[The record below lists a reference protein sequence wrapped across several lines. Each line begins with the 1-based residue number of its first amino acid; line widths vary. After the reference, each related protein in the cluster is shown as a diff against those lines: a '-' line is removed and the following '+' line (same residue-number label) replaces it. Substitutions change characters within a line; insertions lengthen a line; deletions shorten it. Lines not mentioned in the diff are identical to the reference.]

1 MDAMTWRQ
9 LLPPAASALLL
20 HYGLPQTRLTRAR
33 PYTGAS
39 LQVAAVLLATGAPGR
54 VWAGFVVTALL
65 VALMHLRDRAAA
77 KRRWLTTYEPSSVRQ
92 PISSLS
98 YEHLSDGALVC

>member
-20 HYGLPQTRLTRAR
+20 HYALPQTRLTRTR
-33 PYTGAS
+33 PYTGAT

-77 KRRWLTTYEPSSVRQ
+77 KRRWLTTYEPSSPRRLR
-92 PISSLS
+92 SLPN
-98 YEHLSDGALVC
+98 YADLYDGGWAS